1 MLRLAGCGAAL
12 RAHGWL
18 AALEGAHPVT
28 KANRRD
34 HRSGFTL
41 IELMIVIGII
51 GILAAIL
58 VPNMV
63 RSKNQG
69 RLSACKQNVRAMASA
84 IESYATDNRGRYPST
99 LNRLSPAFISA
110 LPTCPVTK
118 SSSPYETGYESSTG
132 PDNYTISCAGGNHT
146 TVGLPANYPQYN
158 AATGLSD
165 R

>member
-1 MLRLAGCGAAL
+1 MSM
-12 RAHGWL
+12 
-18 AALEGAHPVT
+18 
-28 KANRRD
+28 ANRRN

-41 IELMIVIGII
+41 VELMIVIGII

-84 IESYATDNRGRYPST
+84 IESYATDNRGRYPSA
-99 LNRLSPAFISA
+99 LNRLTPQFISA
-110 LPTCPVTK
+110 LPTCPVMQ
-118 SSSPYETGYESSTG
+118 SSSPYQTGYEATSA
-132 PDNYTISCAGGNHT
+132 PDNYTISCAGSNHT

>member
-1 MLRLAGCGAAL
+1 MQ
-12 RAHGWL
+12 
-18 AALEGAHPVT
+18 T
-28 KANRRD
+28 TANRGFR
-34 HRSGFTL
+34 RSGFTL

-51 GILAAIL
+51 AILAAIL

-69 RLSACKQNVRAMASA
+69 RLSACKQNVRSMASA
-84 IESYATDNRGRYPST
+84 IESYATDNQGRYPSA
-99 LNRLSPAFISA
+99 LNRLRPNFISA
-110 LPTCPVTK
+110 LPTCPVTQT
-118 SSSPYETGYESSTG
+118 STAYETGYESATS
-132 PDNYTISCAGGNHT
+132 PDNYTISCAGSNHT